1 MPGGLVAGPDG
12 GLMSQSQPL
21 AVTDVADGVIAHH
34 VSAAEGAHADT
45 RLSGHVAKCG

>member
-21 AVTDVADGVIAHH
+21 AVSDVADGVVAHH
-34 VSAAEGAHADT
+34 VSAEQGVHTDT
-45 RLSGHVAKCG
+45 R